1 MHDIITGR
9 SSLSANDVIEHQLIS
24 TKITNEYWLEIAHD
38 CGSEDRF
45 YSVANRGTNGKSLWV
60 NFHAN

>member
-45 YSVANRGTNGKSLWV
+45 YSVANHGTNSKSL
-60 NFHAN
+60 